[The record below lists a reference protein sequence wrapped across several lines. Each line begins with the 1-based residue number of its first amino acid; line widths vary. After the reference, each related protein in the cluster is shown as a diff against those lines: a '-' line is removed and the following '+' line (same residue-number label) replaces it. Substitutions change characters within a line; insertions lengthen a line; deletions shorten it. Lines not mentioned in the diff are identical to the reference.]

1 MSEIDRRVNTA
12 LRDAVRQRNYRRV
25 RDRALARLKKL
36 HPEDYARLFEEE
48 RERDEAEGRAWRSI
62 RGRVGDSHTIARH
75 TPLTSTKD
83 RPNQTNRNDEEDS
96 ESGAEA

>member
-1 MSEIDRRVNTA
+1 MNQTDRRIDTA

-48 RERDEAEGRAWRSI
+48 RERDEAEAKSWLDISGRTKRSM
-62 RGRVGDSHTIARH
+62 GSAGTPNGDSSVPELH
-75 TPLTSTKD
+75 KD
-83 RPNQTNRNDEEDS
+83 RVITEE
-96 ESGAEA
+96 GNLG